1 MKRINLIIIEDS
13 ADDTMLILN
22 ELKKGGYDPFHVRIE
37 TEQALDET
45 IKEDKWDLIISDH
58 ALPCFSVPQALYT
71 VNKSGKELPFIIV
84 SSAICEDIAVAA
96 MKAGADDYIM
106 KSDLGRLT
114 PVVERILNDTELRAE
129 RKKVKE
135 DLRESEARFRRL
147 AENARDLIYRITLVP
162 ERRFEYVSPSSTNLL
177 GYTPEDHYA
186 NPNLGFEMVHP
197 EDHALLQAVANGEME
212 ISKPLTMRWIRKD
225 NTIIW
230 VEQRNVPIYDV
241 NGRLV
246 AIEGIARDI
255 SEQVLKEQQLKTSH
269 AKIEALSN
277 RILGAMEEERT
288 RLARELHD
296 EVGQALTA
304 VKLDLQLLQD
314 ELAAFK
320 PQCNKLRQSIEL
332 VDHTLNLVR
341 RQSVSLRPPTL
352 DSIGLI
358 PAIREMTGGFMKR
371 TGVDTNVTVKD
382 FPAKLPM
389 AIETALYRCVQESLT
404 NVARHSRAK
413 AVSVELSCCGGLLS
427 VSVADDGIGFIPNQL
442 TVSTEHIGLT
452 GMHERVRLLGGE
464 MNIDSAPGI
473 GACVKIEVPLQQPVM
488 VSEGGCHESYSG

>member
-13 ADDTMLILN
+13 VDDTMLILN
-22 ELKKGGYDPFHVRIE
+22 ELKKGGYEPFHVRIE

-45 IKEDKWDLIISDH
+45 IKENKWDLVISDH
-58 ALPCFSVPQALYT
+58 ALPCFSVPEALYT

-84 SSAICEDIAVAA
+84 SSVIGEDVAVAA

-106 KSDLGRLT
+106 KSDLGRLV
-114 PVVERILNDTELRAE
+114 PVVERVLNDIKMRAE

-147 AENARDLIYRITLVP
+147 AENAQDIIYRIALVP

-177 GYTPEDHYA
+177 GYTPEEHYA
-186 NPNLGFEMVHP
+186 NPDLGFEMVHM
-197 EDHALLQAVANGEME
+197 EDHMLLQAVASGEID
-212 ISKPLTMRWIRKD
+212 ISKPLIMRWIRKD
-225 NTIIW
+225 KRIIW
-230 VEQRNVPIYDV
+230 IEQRNVPIYDDS
-241 NGRLV
+241 GRLV

-277 RILGAMEEERT
+277 RILGAMEDERT

-314 ELAAFK
+314 ELSAFK
-320 PQCNKLRQSIEL
+320 PQCNKLKQSIEL

-352 DSIGLI
+352 DNIGLI

-371 TGVDTNVTVKD
+371 TGVKTKVIVKD

-413 AVSVELSCCGGLLS
+413 AASVELSCRGGLLFIS
-427 VSVADDGIGFIPNQL
+427 VEDDGIGFIPDQL
-442 TVSTEHIGLT
+442 AVSTEHIGLT
-452 GMHERVRLLGGE
+452 GMHERVKLLDGE
-464 MNIDSAPGI
+464 MNIASAPGV
-473 GACVKIEVPLQQPVM
+473 GARIKIEVPLQQPV
-488 VSEGGCHESYSG
+488 VVPEGGLI

>member
-1 MKRINLIIIEDS
+1 MRRINLIIIEDS
-13 ADDTMLILN
+13 VDDTLLILN
-22 ELKKGGYDPFHVRIE
+22 ELKKGGYDPFHVRLE
-37 TEQALDET
+37 TEQALEET
-45 IKEDKWDLIISDH
+45 IKEDKWDLVISDH
-58 ALPCFSVPQALYT
+58 ALPYFSAPQALYT

-84 SSAICEDIAVAA
+84 SSVIGEDVAVVA

-106 KSDLGRLT
+106 KSDLGRLV
-114 PVVERILNDTELRAE
+114 PVVERILNDAEMRAE

-135 DLRESEARFRRL
+135 DLRESEARFHRL
-147 AENARDLIYRITLVP
+147 AENAQDLIYRIALVP

-186 NPNLGFEMVHP
+186 NPALGIEIVHP
-197 EDHALLQAVANGEME
+197 DDLGLLHAVARGEVE
-212 ISKPLTMRWIRKD
+212 LSKPLTMRWIRKD
-225 NTIIW
+225 KATIWI
-230 VEQRNVPIYDV
+230 EQRNVPIYDD
-241 NGRLV
+241 GGQLV

-314 ELAAFK
+314 ELTTFE
-320 PQCNKLRQSIEL
+320 PQCGKLRQSIDL

-352 DSIGLI
+352 DNIGLV

-371 TGVDTNVTVKD
+371 TGVKTKVIVKS

-413 AVSVELSCCGGLLS
+413 AVSVELSCHGGLLS
-427 VSVADDGIGFIPNQL
+427 VSVEDDGIGFIPDQL
-442 TVSTEHIGLT
+442 AVSTDHIGLT
-452 GMHERVRLLGGE
+452 GMHERVRLLDGE
-464 MNIDSAPGI
+464 MNIESAPGV
-473 GACVKIEVPLQQPVM
+473 GACVKIKVPLQQPVM
-488 VSEGGCHESYSG
+488 VPEGGLL

>member
-1 MKRINLIIIEDS
+1 MKRIDLIIIEDS
-13 ADDTMLILN
+13 ADDTLLILN

-37 TEQALDET
+37 TEQALNEI
-45 IKEDKWDLIISDH
+45 IKEGKWDLVISDH
-58 ALPCFSVPQALYT
+58 ALPCFSVPEALYV
-71 VNKSGKELPFIIV
+71 VNKSGKDLPFIIV
-84 SSAICEDIAVAA
+84 SSMIGEDIAVAA

-106 KSDLGRLT
+106 KSDLGRLV
-114 PVVERILNDTELRAE
+114 PVVERVLNDIKMRAE

-147 AENARDLIYRITLVP
+147 AENAQDLIYRMALIP

-177 GYTPEDHYA
+177 GYTPEEHYA
-186 NPNLGFEMVHP
+186 NPDLGFETVHP
-197 EDHALLQAVANGEME
+197 EDHTLLRAVANGEIDM
-212 ISKPLTMRWIRKD
+212 SKPLIMRWIRKD
-225 NTIIW
+225 KTIIW
-230 VEQRNVPIYDV
+230 VEQRNVPIYDDS
-241 NGRLV
+241 GQLI

-255 SEQVLKEQQLKTSH
+255 SEQVIKEQQLKTSH

-314 ELAAFK
+314 ELSAFN
-320 PQCNKLRQSIEL
+320 PQCSKLRQSIEL

-352 DSIGLI
+352 DNIGLI

-371 TGVDTNVTVKD
+371 TGVETKVTVND
-382 FPAKLPM
+382 FPDKLPM

-404 NVARHSRAK
+404 NIARHSRAK
-413 AVSVELSCCGGLLS
+413 VVLVELAFRGGLLS
-427 VSVADDGIGFIPNQL
+427 VSVEDDGIGFSPDQL

-452 GMHERVRLLGGE
+452 GMNERVRLLDGE
-464 MNIDSAPGI
+464 MSIESAPGV

-488 VSEGGCHESYSG
+488 ASEGGLL